1 MKKSNKDD
9 SFMVKLNS
17 SRISHREAS
26 SLYGS
31 NEVEL
36 LAKLT
41 DDRYEITQSKNTKRR
56 YGRINIRR

>member
-1 MKKSNKDD
+1 
-9 SFMVKLNS
+9 MVKLNS